1 MQEWKGR
8 KKLSLLVNNIIVYVE
23 NLQNSAAKFVALTR
37 EFSQVFGCKMSIEKP
52 VAFLKTANKG
62 KTEEVIFLKEEMKA
76 EFCDFPRVSEKYK
89 KHVRITHAA
98 AAVAKQNNSYFNL
111 KK

>member
-1 MQEWKGR
+1 MSIQHCTRDPSQQSEMLQVGELKKKKMQEWKGR

-62 KTEEVIFLKEEMKA
+62 KTEEVIFKNIL
-76 EFCDFPRVSEKYK
+76 F
-89 KHVRITHAA
+89 
-98 AAVAKQNNSYFNL
+98 
-111 KK
+111 